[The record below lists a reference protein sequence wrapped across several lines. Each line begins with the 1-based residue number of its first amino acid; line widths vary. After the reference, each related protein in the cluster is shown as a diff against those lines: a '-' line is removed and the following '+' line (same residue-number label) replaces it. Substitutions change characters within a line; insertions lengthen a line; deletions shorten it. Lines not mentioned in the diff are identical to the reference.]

1 MTIRFACTHCGQR
14 LSVHDE
20 KVGKKA
26 KCPKCKQP
34 ITVPTAEAAAA
45 QLAEVRAAR
54 AEAELED
61 ALAEFVVYDDEDVE
75 LIYETEDDTQ
85 TAAAPLADENYV
97 AVPRWIVYV
106 QGVLL
111 GVVALVAFA
120 LGILVGGSTAT
131 TSGTGEDI
139 AGPVTLSGHITFRN
153 SGNEQVP
160 DEGAVVIALPA
171 SARPEQK
178 IEIEGLRPADEPP
191 GDDHAGVI
199 AIREI
204 GGNVARVNLD
214 GDFRLQLSEPGRYFV
229 LMLSGH
235 TRAVEGATPDREHL
249 AQMGRYFTSPV
260 DLIGA
265 NKHFWRNERVQRNGR
280 IDDDFGRTRE

>member
-34 ITVPTAEAAAA
+34 ITVPTAEAAAV

-75 LIYETEDDTQ
+75 LIYETEDETQ
-85 TAAAPLADENYV
+85 TAATPQADENYL

-106 QGVLL
+106 QGILL
-111 GVVALVAFA
+111 GVVALIAFA

-131 TSGTGEDI
+131 TSGTGEEA
-139 AGPVTLSGHITFRN
+139 AGPVLLSGQITFRN

-160 DEGAVVIALPA
+160 DEGGVVIALPA
-171 SARPEQK
+171 DAHPEQK
-178 IEIEGLRPADEPP
+178 IDIAGLRP
-191 GDDHAGVI
+191 GDDPPADDHPAVL

-204 GGNVARVNLD
+204 GGNITRVDLD
-214 GDFRLQLSEPGRYFV
+214 GNFRLQLSEPGRYFV

-235 TRAVEGATPDREHL
+235 TRSVDGTTPDREHL
-249 AQMGRYFTSPV
+249 AQMGRYFTSPL

-265 NKHFWRNERVQRNGR
+265 NKHYWRNERVQRNSR
-280 IDDDFGRTRE
+280 INDDFGRTRE

>member
-20 KVGKKA
+20 KVGKRA

-34 ITVPTAEAAAA
+34 ITVPTSEAAAA

-75 LIYETEDDTQ
+75 LIYETEDEPR
-85 TAAAPLADENYV
+85 TAPSPQADENYV
-97 AVPRWIVYV
+97 AVPRYIVYV
-106 QGVLL
+106 QGILL
-111 GVVALVAFA
+111 GFVAVISFA

-131 TSGTGEDI
+131 NMNTGDAD
-139 AGPVTLSGHITFRN
+139 AGPVLLSGRITFRN

-160 DEGAVVIALPA
+160 DEGGVVIALPA
-171 SARPEQK
+171 TARPEQK
-178 IEIEGLRPADEPP
+178 IDIQGLRPGDEPP
-191 GDDHAGVI
+191 GDNHPGVL

-204 GGNVARVNLD
+204 GGNIDQVDLD
-214 GDFRLQLSEPGRYFV
+214 GNFRLQLSEPGRYFV

-235 TRAVEGATPDREHL
+235 TRAVDGTTPDREHL
-249 AQMGRYFTSPV
+249 AQMGRYFTSPL
-260 DLIGA
+260 DLIGTH
-265 NKHFWRNERVQRNGR
+265 KHFWRNERVLRSSR

>member
-1 MTIRFACTHCGQR
+1 MTIRFACTQCGQR

-20 KVGKKA
+20 KIGKKA

-34 ITVPTAEAAAA
+34 ITVPTSEAAAA

-75 LIYETEDDTQ
+75 LIYETEDVAQ
-85 TAAAPLADENYV
+85 TAQAQPTDENYV

-106 QGVLL
+106 QGILL
-111 GVVALVAFA
+111 GVVALVSFA

-131 TSGTGEDI
+131 TSGTGEEA
-139 AGPVTLSGHITFRN
+139 AGPVMLSGRITFRN
-153 SGNEQVP
+153 SGNEQFP
-160 DEGAVVIALPA
+160 DEGGVVIALPA
-171 SARPEQK
+171 TARPEQK
-178 IEIEGLRPADEPP
+178 IEIEGLRPGDEPP
-191 GDDHAGVI
+191 GDDHAGVL

-214 GDFRLQLSEPGRYFV
+214 GDFRLQLSEPGHYFV

-235 TRAVEGATPDREHL
+235 TRSVDGTTPDRDHL
-249 AQMGRYFTSPV
+249 AQMGRYFTSPL

-265 NKHFWRNERVQRNGR
+265 NKHFWRNERVQRDRR
-280 IDDDFGRTRE
+280 IDDDFGRTQE